1 MMVTLVFSRRG
12 RQGRRRR
19 RWSGGVE
26 EDEAAGVPGTA
37 SGVEEEDG
45 TTAID
50 GGTGGGASLLFGLKS
65 NKTGK
70 NCLLSLTPHIALLGV
85 KSSRTIFV

>member
-1 MMVTLVFSRRG
+1 MADSNSTQSTVKRVSVVYLVEKSPSEVMVTLVFSRRG

-45 TTAID
+45 ATAID
-50 GGTGGGASLLFGLKS
+50 GDAGGGAALVFGLK
-65 NKTGK
+65 K
-70 NCLLSLTPHIALLGV
+70 
-85 KSSRTIFV
+85 